1 MEQQENRIVLF
12 ANQKGG
18 VGKTTLCGLFANYL
32 SVEKEVPLLVID
44 ADPQQTF
51 SGRRKDD
58 LRRQTCRVNQQVQN
72 YKTCLKNS
80 RFGVEK
86 FNFSLGLSFNFFC
99 IDIILLS
106 V

>member
-51 SGRRKDD
+51 SGRRI
-58 LRRQTCRVNQQVQN
+58 RFAQTDRC
-72 YKTCLKNS
+72 TLCS
-80 RFGVEK
+80 
-86 FNFSLGLSFNFFC
+86 
-99 IDIILLS
+99 S
-106 V
+106 VYDH

>member
-1 MEQQENRIVLF
+1 MGHAIFFFLIRVAGMCFAPDLLF
-12 ANQKGG
+12 VAVKLQF
-18 VGKTTLCGLFANYL
+18 CFL
-32 SVEKEVPLLVID
+32 SSLVFYHIFSFS
-44 ADPQQTF
+44 TF
-51 SGRRKDD
+51 FVVV
-58 LRRQTCRVNQQVQN
+58 CRVNQQVQN

>member
-32 SVEKEVPLLVID
+32 SVDRKVPLLVID

-58 LRRQTCRVNQQVQN
+58 LRRQADVPYVVQSM
-72 YKTCLKNS
+72 TIKNPENTLTIMKNLRTLPGTTAVS
-80 RFGVEK
+80 YTHLTLPT
-86 FNFSLGLSFNFFC
+86 N
-99 IDIILLS
+99 
-106 V
+106 